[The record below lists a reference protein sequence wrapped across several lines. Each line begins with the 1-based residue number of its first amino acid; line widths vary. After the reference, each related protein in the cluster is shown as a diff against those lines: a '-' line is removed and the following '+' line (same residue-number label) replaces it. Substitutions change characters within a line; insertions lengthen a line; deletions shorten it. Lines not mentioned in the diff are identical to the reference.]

1 MLGIMYSFKQI
12 VQFYLEL
19 YFNYNKNLL
28 VGLLDLIEYICIKV
42 N

>member
-28 VGLLDLIEYICIKV
+28 VSLFGFDRIYLYKG
-42 N
+42 